1 MVKMTVIE
9 IGAYA
14 SGILAIVSVLRQG
27 WGLINHVQRL
37 ILTLEHMEQA
47 MKDQMTI
54 NQTTQNMMSLLEE
67 RLESLEMVLVEQLKG
82 ADVHAF
88 A

>member
-9 IGAYA
+9 IGAYV

-27 WGLINHVQRL
+27 WGLISHVQRL

-54 NQTTQNMMSLLEE
+54 NQTTHKMMSLLEG
-67 RLESLEMVLVEQLKG
+67 RLESIEMVLVEHLKG
-82 ADVHAF
+82 EDVHAYV
-88 A
+88 